1 MRRLT
6 VPLNALATSC
16 AGERRERLRPF
27 WLESD
32 EKGHHTNPI
41 LPGGLRPRLLR
52 VVRGARCE
60 SP

>member
-1 MRRLT
+1 
-6 VPLNALATSC
+6 LNALATSC

-32 EKGHHTNPI
+32 EKGHHINPI

-60 SP
+60 SL